1 MLWAKPRAK
10 RTTLSEGRYCFWVW
24 IGTFL
29 SMSPSLSSCASLNP
43 YDNWKAMMDAKVS
56 ESIDNDPYGV
66 GAQPVDIKTLS
77 NGNLEFRYVRKNF
90 RGSCKY
96 FFEVD
101 KTTRKVIAWRYD
113 GEDKDKA
120 CFVNP

>member
-1 MLWAKPRAK
+1 
-10 RTTLSEGRYCFWVW
+10 
-24 IGTFL
+24 
-29 SMSPSLSSCASLNP
+29 
-43 YDNWKAMMDAKVS
+43 MMDAKVG

-66 GAQPVDIKTLS
+66 GAQPVDIKTLP

-90 RGSCKY
+90 RGVCKY
-96 FFEVD
+96 IFEVD

-113 GEDKDKA
+113 GEDKDNA